1 MTLKGKEQFKDVKG
15 YEGLYEV
22 SNHGRVFSHY
32 GKGKILSSCKTSSGY
47 KLVNLVK
54 DGIKKDVNVHRL
66 VANAFIDNPLGKR
79 CVNHIDG
86 NKTNNSV
93 DNLEWVTEREN
104 TQHAIRTGLY
114 AGISEADAMK
124 GSVKSAKLRRRRVAC
139 YKDGYLV
146 DTYDSITSAMKST
159 GCNHIND
166 VISGKRNIDHGL
178 TWRYL

>member
-1 MTLKGKEQFKDVKG
+1 MKVKGKEQFKDVKG

-86 NKTNNSV
+86 NKTNN
-93 DNLEWVTEREN
+93 
-104 TQHAIRTGLY
+104 
-114 AGISEADAMK
+114 
-124 GSVKSAKLRRRRVAC
+124 
-139 YKDGYLV
+139 
-146 DTYDSITSAMKST
+146 
-159 GCNHIND
+159 
-166 VISGKRNIDHGL
+166 
-178 TWRYL
+178 